1 MYLVYRTVLVGAQWI
16 LNPMNPNLS
25 ASGRALP
32 MRSLGISLISL
43 PLHKTTST
51 NRHPQLSE
59 NTARGEHFRN
69 FNRTGIF
76 EWVFSP

>member
-1 MYLVYRTVLVGAQWI
+1 MCLVYRTVLVGAQWI

-32 MRSLGISLISL
+32 IPVRSLGISLISL

-59 NTARGEHFRN
+59 NTARGEHFKN
-69 FNRTGIF
+69 FNRTGII
-76 EWVFSP
+76 